1 MRSLFAITV
10 FSAFIAAFFA
20 AFFAVMSAAK
30 ANNDRAEAECRA
42 MVREAMR
49 DYPSMA
55 MQVIDDCAGFRA
67 GSEGS
72 IEIGRRG
79 RRCCCNKKQ

>member
-10 FSAFIAAFFA
+10 FSAFIA

-55 MQVIDDCAGFRA
+55 MQVIDDCAGFR
-67 GSEGS
+67 GSVEDVPPMM
-72 IEIGRRG
+72 RLY
-79 RRCCCNKKQ
+79 

>member
-1 MRSLFAITV
+1 MRSLFAAIAV
-10 FSAFIAAFFA
+10 FSAFIA

-30 ANNDRAEAECRA
+30 ANNDRLEAECRA

-55 MQVIDDCAGFRA
+55 MQVIDDCAGFR
-67 GSEGS
+67 GSVEDVPPMM
-72 IEIGRRG
+72 RLY
-79 RRCCCNKKQ
+79 